1 METKRKPG
9 RPPKTAN
16 HDSGGI
22 AGAMTGVMELREDG
36 WANVLAGIGG
46 SRDKRTGSKP
56 VAERMLSDQEL
67 AALYAGGGLPAQ
79 IVDMRA
85 NDMTRQWIDLEAA
98 EDEGETDEAALDEI
112 RSELDRLEAETKF
125 NEALKWS
132 RLFGGSVIII
142 GAIDGAKDLKE
153 PLRINRVQEVTK
165 LRVVDAAHVNL
176 SSSLYNADVNS
187 INYGEIEVMRVS
199 LESPT
204 GGFIE
209 TDVHRSRLLIFPGRK
224 APTEAKSSLTL
235 TQKFF
240 GLSEIQNASG
250 ELSDFD
256 GLFGSVMNAMY
267 EFTVGKFTLKNLV
280 ELMAAGNEKAVIKRM
295 NLIGMMK
302 STINAVLLGEG
313 EEFKREA
320 VALAGVPEIIDR
332 YMMKLAAVTEYPVTK
347 LFGRSA
353 AGMNAT
359 GESDLTNYY
368 DAVQADQRII
378 MKPALNRLIEIIR
391 AAKKIK
397 TPVEVE
403 FNPLRQTTK
412 KEEAEIESLE
422 MTAQYSKAQR
432 YQIYI
437 SEGVLSA
444 EDVYNIEFAD
454 ILGKYEA
461 PPTPDEDD
469 EPPAVPVPPAAEPV
483 PEPVPEPKPDDKKGK
498 R

>member
-1 METKRKPG
+1 MEKRKPG
-9 RPPKTAN
+9 RPPKTAKN
-16 HDSGGI
+16 DGASI
-22 AGAMTGVMELREDG
+22 ADARTGVMELREDG

-67 AALYAGGGLPAQ
+67 ETLYAGGGLPAQ

-85 NDMTRQWIDLEAA
+85 DDMTRQWIDLEAA
-98 EDEGETDEAALDEI
+98 EDEGEVDEAALDEI
-112 RSELDRLEAETKF
+112 RNELDRLEAETKF
-125 NEALKWS
+125 NEALKWA
-132 RLFGGSVIII
+132 RLFGGSVIIV
-142 GAIDGAKDLKE
+142 GAIDGAKDLAE
-153 PLRINRVQEVTK
+153 PLRLDRVREVTK

-176 SSSLYNADVNS
+176 SSSLYNADPNS
-187 INYGEIEVMRVS
+187 INYGDIEVVRVS

-209 TDVHRSRLLIFPGRK
+209 ADIHRSRLLFFYGRK
-224 APTEAKSSLTL
+224 APLGAKSSLTN

-250 ELSDFD
+250 ELADFD
-256 GLFGSVMNAMY
+256 GLSGSVINAMY

-280 ELMAAGNEKAVIKRM
+280 EQMAAGNEKAVVKRM
-295 NLIGMMK
+295 NLIGTMK
-302 STINAVLLGEG
+302 SSINAVLLGEG

-320 VALAGVPEIIDR
+320 VALAGVPEILDR
-332 YMMKLAAVTEYPVTK
+332 YMMKLAAVTNYPVTK

-359 GESDLTNYY
+359 GENDLTNYY
-368 DAVQADQRII
+368 DSVQAAQRIV
-378 MKPALNRLIEIIR
+378 MKPALTRLIEIIR

-397 TPVEVE
+397 TPVEVK

-412 KEEAEIESLE
+412 KEDAEIESTE
-422 MTAQYSKAQR
+422 MTAQLSKAQR

-437 SEGVLSA
+437 SEGVLTA

-454 ILGKYEA
+454 ILGEYEM
-461 PPTPDEDD
+461 P
-469 EPPAVPVPPAAEPV
+469 EPEPEPEPVPAVPVPPVAEPV
-483 PEPVPEPKPDDKKGK
+483 AEPEPVPPAGKKGK
-498 R
+498 K